1 MSELTPEKVAA
12 FLNRRTGGF
21 DCSICDGHE
30 WQMNVLGNKSGY
42 IEVRCGH
49 CGHVVLFDRGFLENS
64 VDDQTKGQTKQNR
77 LRRIFGFS

>member
-21 DCSICDGHE
+21 GCSVCEANE
-30 WQMNVLGNKSGY
+30 WQMNVSDKECDR
-42 IEVRCGH
+42 IEIRCGH

-64 VDDQTKGQTKQNR
+64 VDDLAKGKMQANR
-77 LRRIFGFS
+77 IRRIFGW

>member
-21 DCSICDGHE
+21 GCSVCKANE
-30 WQMNVLGNKSGY
+30 WQMNVSDKECDR
-42 IEVRCGH
+42 IENRCGH

-64 VDDQTKGQTKQNR
+64 VDDLTKGQTQAN
-77 LRRIFGFS
+77 LIRRIFGW

>member
-21 DCSICDGHE
+21 GCSVCESNE
-30 WQMNVLGNKSGY
+30 WQMNVSDKECDR
-42 IEVRCGH
+42 IEIRCGH

-64 VDDQTKGQTKQNR
+64 VDDLTKGQTQANR
-77 LRRIFGFS
+77 IRRIFGW

>member
-21 DCSICDGHE
+21 GCSVCEANE
-30 WQMNVLGNKSGY
+30 WQMNVSDKECDR
-42 IEVRCGH
+42 IEIRCGH

-64 VDDQTKGQTKQNR
+64 VDDLTKGRTQAN
-77 LRRIFGFS
+77 LIRRIFGW

>member
-1 MSELTPEKVAA
+1 MSELTPEKVTA

-21 DCSICDGHE
+21 VCSICDANE
-30 WQMNVLGNKSGY
+30 WQMGVSDKRTDR
-42 IEVRCGH
+42 IELRCGH

>member
-1 MSELTPEKVAA
+1 MSELTPEKVTA

-21 DCSICDGHE
+21 GCSICDANE
-30 WQMNVLGNKSGY
+30 WQMGVSDKRTER
-42 IEVRCGH
+42 IELRCGH